1 MPFKFKRPERSRYA
15 AASTARTC
23 ALPLYVGMRL
33 LLCSKEC
40 VRLRLMNGT
49 LCELVD
55 IVFADEEALPSS
67 EFAGEPILLEF
78 LPVQLLLR
86 AVDAERV
93 LPRSLLPD
101 LPDDVDR
108 RGLFPLEKHTDSF
121 PPAHREGRQAPHPQN
136 APDRRSASTKRICEG
151 MPWTSGK

>member
-1 MPFKFKRPERSRYA
+1 M
-15 AASTARTC
+15 
-23 ALPLYVGMRL
+23 YVGMRL
-33 LLCSKEC
+33 LLYSKEC

-93 LPRSLLPD
+93 LPR
-101 LPDDVDR
+101 
-108 RGLFPLEKHTDSF
+108 
-121 PPAHREGRQAPHPQN
+121 PHPEVLQALREQYAAAN
-136 APDRRSASTKRICEG
+136 RLAN
-151 MPWTSGK
+151 